1 MNEEHLPKHI
11 CSRCNSDLNHSMS
24 FRERCI
30 ETQKVLLDG
39 KPEKASSLIQLN
51 DEESTISLQIEQKCE
66 NALPYHIIQDPNIKQ
81 ITKGD
86 VVRNRIQR
94 RQLPSYTVRD
104 KACIENCNTK
114 TRSKS
119 QKRNTK
125 IVESVRNESLEREPV
140 RTTSHPPADKI
151 FICDKCGR
159 CFTDSSNLKVHLLR
173 HSGVKDFECNEC
185 DAKYF
190 TQHLLNLHIRVRHQG
205 EMPYVCKY
213 CGERFFTST
222 ARCRHER

>member
-1 MNEEHLPKHI
+1 MNEQHLPNHI
-11 CSRCNSDLNHSMS
+11 CSRCYSDLKHSMS

-30 ETQKVLLDG
+30 ETQKLLLDG
-39 KPEKASSLIQLN
+39 KPEKPSSLVQLN
-51 DEESTISLQIEQKCE
+51 DEESMISFQIEQQCE
-66 NALPYHIIQDPNIKQ
+66 NALPYHIIRDP
-81 ITKGD
+81 
-86 VVRNRIQR
+86 
-94 RQLPSYTVRD
+94 RQQFPSYTVRD
-104 KACIENCNTK
+104 ETCIENCNTK
-114 TRSKS
+114 TKRKS
-119 QKRNTK
+119 QKRKTK
-125 IVESVRNESLEREPV
+125 VVELVRNESLEREVV
-140 RTTSHPPADKI
+140 RKKKHLLADKI

-173 HSGVKDFECNEC
+173 HSGVKDFECKEC
-185 DAKYF
+185 NAKYF